1 MICATLVSAALLAAD
16 PSSAIAKDELRPFHA
31 IQAEI
36 SDLLK
41 REAQAKQPAARADV
55 VRRMCAL
62 HGEILRDERYATSDT
77 LADYRIR
84 LWSRLRRV
92 QAELKR
98 QLARSADKDDRQA
111 AADYAALATADELS
125 LAAAD
130 SLAISLSM
138 LDQSQG
144 GPGYLM
150 GLSGASGRGAR
161 GGGAGSGDYGDELVD
176 LIEQTINP
184 AFWDVNGGPGTIVYY
199 RPLHCIVVR
208 ATSEMHG
215 NVGGVLGGLR
225 AAK

>member
-1 MICATLVSAALLAAD
+1 MFHLVLVCAAILVADKSSAA
-16 PSSAIAKDELRPFHA
+16 AKEEPRPFHA

-41 REAQAKQPAARADV
+41 REAQAKTPANRSEIV
-55 VRRMCAL
+55 QRMCAL
-62 HGEILRDERYATSDT
+62 HREILRDERYTTSDT

-98 QLARSADKDDRQA
+98 QLARSGNKSDRAA
-111 AADYAALATADELS
+111 AADEGTLAPPDELS
-125 LAAAD
+125 LAAAE
-130 SLAISLSM
+130 SLATSLSM

-144 GPGYLM
+144 GPGFLM
-150 GLSGASGRGAR
+150 GSAGSAHGAF
-161 GGGAGSGDYGDELVD
+161 GGGAGSGDWGDELVD

-199 RPLHCIVVR
+199 APLRCIVVR

-215 NVGGVLGGLR
+215 SVGGILGGLR
-225 AAK
+225 AAGK